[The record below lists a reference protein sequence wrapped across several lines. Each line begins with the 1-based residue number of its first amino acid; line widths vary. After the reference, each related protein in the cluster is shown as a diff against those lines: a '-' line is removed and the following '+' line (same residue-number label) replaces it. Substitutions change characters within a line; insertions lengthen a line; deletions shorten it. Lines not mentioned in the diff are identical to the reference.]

1 MMEIHEEP
9 GMHLVC
15 ELVPMMMKYIREHPD
30 GADRLR
36 EYMAG
41 PGLWDTTD
49 VIEYTGWGRTYI
61 QRLVT
66 SGVLPYIP
74 GKPHK
79 FIPASVK
86 KALEQL
92 QTGGVYGRR
101 KAKTNT
107 KGRK

>member
-1 MMEIHEEP
+1 MSMIEINPPAQHDFCQ
-9 GMHLVC
+9 LVS
-15 ELVPMMMKYIREHPD
+15 LLAAYLDQHPD
-30 GADRLR
+30 GADRLK

-74 GKPHK
+74 GKRQE
-79 FIPASVK
+79 S
-86 KALEQL
+86 
-92 QTGGVYGRR
+92 TGAVTDRR
-101 KAKTNT
+101 
-107 KGRK
+107 RLWPS